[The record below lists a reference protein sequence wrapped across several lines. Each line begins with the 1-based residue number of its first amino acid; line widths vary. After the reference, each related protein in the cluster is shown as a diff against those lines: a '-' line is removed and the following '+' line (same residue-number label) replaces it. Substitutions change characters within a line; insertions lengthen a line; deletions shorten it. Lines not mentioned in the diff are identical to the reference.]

1 MVIFPRSGFL
11 IRQGAFTARD
21 SLSGGGIVVKRE
33 VSEDKLLSKK
43 RNAILLSILAM
54 LLWGSA
60 IPLIKCTF
68 TELGIGQGD
77 AGLKILVAGIRFL
90 LAGFLTFIY
99 FKISEKGR
107 PIAFKKVNWKFVVIL
122 ALIQTSLQYIF
133 YYIGLSHVAGVK
145 SSIIQSTNAFLVVLI
160 SAILIPNE
168 KVNPNILIA
177 LVLGTLGIIISNGP
191 AEGTGG
197 IRFVGE
203 GFVLIAT
210 TLNALASVMIRK
222 YGKGINS
229 FILTSFQFMIG
240 AVVLILLGLAIAG
253 RPLALTPKACLM
265 ILYGS
270 FISATSF
277 SIWTSVLQHYHAN
290 EFGVYKLFI
299 PIFGSLLSV
308 LVLGEAFTLNMGV
321 GLALV
326 LLGSFILNK
335 KKISFGK

>member
-1 MVIFPRSGFL
+1 MLRGKKK
-11 IRQGAFTARD
+11 A
-21 SLSGGGIVVKRE
+21 IVM
-33 VSEDKLLSKK
+33 
-43 RNAILLSILAM
+43 SILAM

-68 TELGIGQGD
+68 VELGIGKTD
-77 AGLKILVAGIRFL
+77 TGLKILVAGIRFL
-90 LAGFLTFIY
+90 LAGFLTLFY
-99 FKISEKGR
+99 FKVSEKGR
-107 PIAFKKVNWKFVVIL
+107 AIPLKKINWKFVVIL
-122 ALIQTSLQYIF
+122 GLIQTSLQYIF
-133 YYIGLSHVAGVK
+133 YYVGLSHVAGVK

-160 SAILIPNE
+160 SAILLPKE

-177 LVLGTLGIIISNGP
+177 LVLGTAGIIISNGP

-197 IRFVGE
+197 VQFDGE

-222 YGKGINS
+222 YGKGENS

-240 AVVLILLGLAIAG
+240 ATVLILLGLAMAG
-253 RPLALTPKACLM
+253 RPLALTPKSCLM
-265 ILYGS
+265 ICYGA

-277 SIWTSVLQHYHAN
+277 SMWTWVLQHYNAN

-308 LVLGEAFTLNMGV
+308 LVLDEPFTLNMAA

-326 LLGSFILNK
+326 LFGSFILNK
-335 KKISFGK
+335 KQLHFGK

>member
-1 MVIFPRSGFL
+1 MLRFAGFG
-11 IRQGAFTARD
+11 GA
-21 SLSGGGIVVKRE
+21 GISIDAEVDLLRE
-33 VSEDKLLSKK
+33 KK
-43 RNAILLSILAM
+43 KAIVMSILAM

-68 TELGIGQGD
+68 VELGIGKTD
-77 AGLKILVAGIRFL
+77 TGLKIGVAGIRFL
-90 LAGFLTFIY
+90 LAGFLTMVY
-99 FKISEKGR
+99 FKVSEKGR
-107 PIAFKKVNWKFVVIL
+107 PIAFKKINWKFVVIL

-133 YYIGLSHVAGVK
+133 YYVGLSHVAGVK

-177 LVLGTLGIIISNGP
+177 LVLGTAGIIISNGP

-197 IRFVGE
+197 VRFSGE

-222 YGKGINS
+222 YGKGENS
-229 FILTSFQFMIG
+229 FILTSFQFIIG
-240 AVVLILLGLAIAG
+240 AVVLILLGRALAA
-253 RPLALTPKACLM
+253 RPLVLTAKGCVM
-265 ILYGS
+265 ILYGA

-277 SIWTSVLQHYHAN
+277 SMWTWVLQHYHAN

-308 LVLGEAFTLNMGV
+308 LVLGEAFTLNMAV

-335 KKISFGK
+335 KKIKFGK

>member
-1 MVIFPRSGFL
+1 M
-11 IRQGAFTARD
+11 
-21 SLSGGGIVVKRE
+21 
-33 VSEDKLLSKK
+33 
-43 RNAILLSILAM
+43 
-54 LLWGSA
+54 
-60 IPLIKCTF
+60 
-68 TELGIGQGD
+68 
-77 AGLKILVAGIRFL
+77 
-90 LAGFLTFIY
+90 
-99 FKISEKGR
+99 
-107 PIAFKKVNWKFVVIL
+107 IL

-160 SAILIPNE
+160 SAILIPSE

-177 LVLGTLGIIISNGP
+177 LLLGTAGIIISNGP
-191 AEGTGG
+191 AEGASGG
-197 IRFVGE
+197 VRFAGE

-222 YGKGINS
+222 YGKGENS
-229 FILTSFQFMIG
+229 FILTAFQFMIG
-240 AVVLILLGLAIAG
+240 AVVLILLGHTLAG
-253 RPLALTPKACLM
+253 RPLALTPKGCLM
-265 ILYGS
+265 ILYGA

-308 LVLGEAFTLNMGV
+308 IVLDEAFTLNMAA

-326 LLGSFILNK
+326 LFGSFILNK

>member
-1 MVIFPRSGFL
+1 ML
-11 IRQGAFTARD
+11 A
-21 SLSGGGIVVKRE
+21 
-33 VSEDKLLSKK
+33 KK
-43 RNAILLSILAM
+43 RNAVILSILAM

-60 IPLIKCTF
+60 IPLIKTTF
-68 TELGIGQGD
+68 AELGIGQGD
-77 AGLKILVAGIRFL
+77 TGLKILVAGIRFL
-90 LAGFLTFIY
+90 FAGFLTLIY

-107 PIAFKKVNWKFVVIL
+107 RIAFKKVNWKFVVIL

-133 YYIGLSHVAGVK
+133 YYIGLSHVPGVR

-168 KVNPNILIA
+168 KVNPNIIIA
-177 LVLGTLGIIISNGP
+177 LILGTMGILISKG
-191 AEGTGG
+191 AGESTGG
-197 IRFVGE
+197 GFHAAGE
-203 GFVLIAT
+203 GFVLMAT
-210 TLNALASVMIRK
+210 TLNALASVLIRK
-222 YGKGINS
+222 YGKGENS
-229 FILTSFQFMIG
+229 FILTAFQFIIG
-240 AVVLILLGLAIAG
+240 ATVLIVLGFAIAG
-253 RPLALTPKACLM
+253 RPLALTAKGCLM

-290 EFGVYKLFI
+290 EFSVYKLFI

-308 LVLGEAFTLNMGV
+308 LVLGEPFTLNMAI

-335 KKISFGK
+335 KKIKLGLGR